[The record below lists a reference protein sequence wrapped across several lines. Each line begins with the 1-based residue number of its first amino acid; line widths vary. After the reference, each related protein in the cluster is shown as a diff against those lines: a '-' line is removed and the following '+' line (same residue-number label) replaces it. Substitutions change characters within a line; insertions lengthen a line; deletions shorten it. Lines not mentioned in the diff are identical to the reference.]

1 MNLLVNFLDNLIN
14 NFEVICDNSGKI
26 KKNDKI
32 KPKNDKQ
39 VRNSKKNG
47 NEIIDNNKMNK
58 EMNCTFDEIFKY
70 KQSYTDDER
79 FLNKKDF
86 MRNKNDYNIFSQ
98 DNIFSLNQIC
108 QNQMQINKKTCE
120 NKVKFVKIRAF

>member
-1 MNLLVNFLDNLIN
+1 MANFLDNLIN

-26 KKNDKI
+26 KKYEKI
-32 KPKNDKQ
+32 KSKLEKQ
-39 VRNSKKNG
+39 VQNSKKNV
-47 NEIIDNNKMNK
+47 NEIIDHNKMKK

-70 KQSYTDDER
+70 KQNYIDDQR

-86 MRNKNDYNIFSQ
+86 LRNKNDFNIFSQ

-108 QNQMQINKKTCE
+108 QNQMQINKKTRE
-120 NKVKFVKIRAF
+120 NKVKFVNIRAF